1 MSAADN
7 NPSPAA
13 SRQIETDDDD
23 MDFETQSESV
33 TDADNYEDVSEYD
46 EQEDDEAATTL
57 YFDAEEGT
65 LRTAN
70 GDQIEITMD
79 GDAVEEEVE
88 DDDEAEGGAA
98 EGAEGT
104 QTPQPA
110 AQPQQRAQTITIT
123 QQQILQLLSQ
133 AGIRGVLQPGGGI
146 RGAARRGQA
155 EVDEDDDEDEDAEGY
170 SYAGYDRRRLRRRR
184 PSFEGDR
191 YPPIPNEKGKELMES
206 GTFGHNDRCE
216 HTACGMP
223 FSDHTMRKRRRL
235 SRRML
240 DREMGVENRGRA
252 RALNGLASQTLIPG
266 SKADLIINLN
276 ARCYSGQ
283 FSEDG
288 SFFFACGQDF
298 KVRMYDTS
306 NPYDWK
312 YYNTVNYY
320 GGQWTIT
327 DASLSPDNKLLA
339 YSSIRS
345 QVCLANT
352 EKGDTSDPRLLDFA
366 DMGSGRSGATG
377 WGRSRG
383 HFGIW
388 SLRFSGD
395 GSEIVAGTSD
405 QSVYVYDLEAQRSI
419 LRIPGH
425 MDDVNAV
432 CFGDKMSPHI
442 LYSGSDDTTLKV
454 WDRRSLASMR
464 PAGMFLGHTE
474 GLTYID
480 SKGDGR
486 YVISNAKDQTCK
498 LWDLRKM
505 ISTDKGENI
514 NPQDYTTNFDYRFS
528 PYDTNDHRPHPHDCS
543 LVTFRGHRVLK
554 TLIRCHFSPPTST
567 DQRYIYS
574 GSHDGKIY
582 VWNLD
587 GTKAGE
593 PINVLAATKN
603 SRPVSD
609 ERFVDRYDYY
619 GRGGVWKTI
628 VRDASWHPHAP
639 VIAATSWNGW
649 DHGLG
654 TCTVHSWNGGDDGE
668 SVDEIGGIPAEG
680 DHRDVEG
687 GRLGSA
693 PMGARVTAQLR
704 HDARFYASGVAQD
717 ARSQRSR
724 GARMMGGLG
733 DGDEDDDEL
742 GEDDI
747 DQGWESASDDEEEE
761 EDDEED
767 GGEEMEYEGVDD
779 DGDVEF
785 AEE

>member
-1 MSAADN
+1 MSASRDAF
-7 NPSPAA
+7 SPAA
-13 SRQIETDDDD
+13 SWQTETDDDE
-23 MDFETQSESV
+23 MDFELASDEVTPSV
-33 TDADNYEDVSEYD
+33 DDAEEEDEG
-46 EQEDDEAATTL
+46 EGTTL
-57 YFDAEEGT
+57 YYDAEEGT
-65 LRTAN
+65 LRDA
-70 GDQIEITMD
+70 D
-79 GDAVEEEVE
+79 GDEVRFEVGDSEEPEDQDENEEE
-88 DDDEAEGGAA
+88 DEEGEGGR
-98 EGAEGT
+98 
-104 QTPQPA
+104 TPQQD
-110 AQPQQRAQTITIT
+110 QPQATAQTITIT
-123 QQQILQLLSQ
+123 QQQLMQFLSHPGLRGMFANSGIATRSQVRRAHVQL
-133 AGIRGVLQPGGGI
+133 
-146 RGAARRGQA
+146 
-155 EVDEDDDEDEDAEGY
+155 DEGEQDDDEQEYLGY
-170 SYAGYDRRRLRRRR
+170 GVRRNARRRR
-184 PSFEGDR
+184 APVGDR
-191 YPPIPNEKGKELMES
+191 YPPIPNPEGKKLMDS
-206 GTFGHNDRCE
+206 GQFGSNDRCE
-216 HTACGMP
+216 HTTCGAP
-223 FSDHTMRKRRRL
+223 LSNDTLRKRKKL
-235 SRRML
+235 ARRMF

-252 RALNGLASQTLIPG
+252 RALGGLASQELIPG

-312 YYNTVNYY
+312 YYKTVHYY

-345 QVCLANT
+345 QVCLART
-352 EKGDTSDPRLLDFA
+352 EQGDMSDPQHLDFS
-366 DMGSGRSGATG
+366 DMGRGGHGGGGGGG

-395 GSEIVAGTSD
+395 GQEIVAGTSD
-405 QSVYVYDLEAQRSI
+405 QSVYVYDIETKRSI

-425 MDDVNAV
+425 TDDVNAV

-505 ISTDKGENI
+505 ISTDDGERI

-528 PYDTNDHRPHPHDCS
+528 PYDTDDHTPHPKDCS

-554 TLIRCHFSPPTST
+554 TLIRCHFSPPGST
-567 DQRYIYS
+567 DGRYIYS

-587 GTKAGE
+587 GTQAGA

-603 SRPVSD
+603 SRPVDD
-609 ERFVDRYDYY
+609 EQYVDRYDYY

-628 VRDASWHPHAP
+628 VRDCSWHPSAP

-654 TCTVHSWNGGDDGE
+654 TCTVHSWNDGME
-668 SVDEIGGIPAEG
+668 TDEVGEPDEAECKSG
-680 DHRDVEG
+680 AAYAKASS
-687 GRLGSA
+687 LGAS
-693 PMGARVTAQLR
+693 PMGARVTAHLQHDQRYYGQPSNNANQTSRRTRLR
-704 HDARFYASGVAQD
+704 DRI
-717 ARSQRSR
+717 
-724 GARMMGGLG
+724 GLG
-733 DGDEDDDEL
+733 ALWGGDED
-742 GEDDI
+742 
-747 DQGWESASDDEEEE
+747 
-761 EDDEED
+761 
-767 GGEEMEYEGVDD
+767 
-779 DGDVEF
+779 
-785 AEE
+785 

>member
-1 MSAADN
+1 MSASRHGF
-7 NPSPAA
+7 SPAA
-13 SRQIETDDDD
+13 SWQTETDDDD
-23 MDFETQSESV
+23 MDFELASSEVTPSV
-33 TDADNYEDVSEYD
+33 EEND
-46 EQEDDEAATTL
+46 EDDDAEGETTL

-65 LRTAN
+65 LRDA
-70 GDQIEITMD
+70 D
-79 GDAVEEEVE
+79 GDEVTLEMGTEDEQEVGADEQEE
-88 DDDEAEGGAA
+88 GS
-98 EGAEGT
+98 
-104 QTPQPA
+104 QTPQ
-110 AQPQQRAQTITIT
+110 QQQQRPQTITIT
-123 QQQILQLLSQ
+123 QQQILQLLSH
-133 AGIRGVLQPGGGI
+133 AGIRGIFPGGVATRSQTRRQHVQLDEDGEEEDDEESYLGY
-146 RGAARRGQA
+146 GASRSRRRARRTA
-155 EVDEDDDEDEDAEGY
+155 A
-170 SYAGYDRRRLRRRR
+170 
-184 PSFEGDR
+184 GDR
-191 YPPIPNEKGKELMES
+191 YPAIPSEEGKKLMQN
-206 GTFGHNDRCE
+206 GTFGRNDRCQ
-216 HTACGMP
+216 HTSCGLP
-223 FSDHTMRKRRRL
+223 YSQDSQRKRRKL
-235 SRRML
+235 ARRML
-240 DREMGVENRGRA
+240 DREMGVEHRGRS
-252 RALNGLASQTLIPG
+252 RALSSLATQDLIPG

-312 YYNTVNYY
+312 YYKTANYY

-327 DASLSPDNKLLA
+327 DASLSPDNRLLA

-345 QVCLANT
+345 QICLANT
-352 EKGDTSDPRLLDFA
+352 EQGDMSEPQMLDFS
-366 DMGSGRSGATG
+366 DMGSGGHGGGGGRG
-377 WGRSRG
+377 WGRHHG

-395 GSEIVAGTSD
+395 GGEIVAGTSD
-405 QSVYVYDLEAQRSI
+405 QSVYVYDLEARRSI

-425 MDDVNAV
+425 GDDVNAV
-432 CFGDKMSPHI
+432 CFGDKLSPHI

-454 WDRRSLASMR
+454 WDRRSLSSMR

-505 ISTDKGENI
+505 ISTDVGERI

-528 PYDTNDHRPHPHDCS
+528 PYDTDDHTPHPHDCS

-554 TLIRCHFSPPTST
+554 TLIRCHFSPPGST
-567 DQRYIYS
+567 DGRYIYS

-587 GTKAGE
+587 GTQASE

-603 SRPVSD
+603 SRPASD

-619 GRGGVWKTI
+619 GHGGVWKTI
-628 VRDASWHPHAP
+628 VRDCSWHPSAP

-654 TCTVHSWNGGDDGE
+654 TCTVHSWNDGQDNDEVAGDEEECANG
-668 SVDEIGGIPAEG
+668 SAYAKAGS
-680 DHRDVEG
+680 
-687 GRLGSA
+687 LGSS
-693 PMGARVTAQLR
+693 PMGARVTAQLQ
-704 HDARFYASGVAQD
+704 HDARYYGRHEGGAS
-717 ARSQRSR
+717 ARRTR
-724 GARMMGGLG
+724 LRDRMGLG
-733 DGDEDDDEL
+733 ALWGQDDE
-742 GEDDI
+742 
-747 DQGWESASDDEEEE
+747 
-761 EDDEED
+761 
-767 GGEEMEYEGVDD
+767 
-779 DGDVEF
+779 
-785 AEE
+785 

>member
-1 MSAADN
+1 MSTSRDAF
-7 NPSPAA
+7 SPAE
-13 SRQIETDDDD
+13 SWETQSEDVDDD
-23 MDFETQSESV
+23 MDYELASDEPTPS
-33 TDADNYEDVSEYD
+33 ADD
-46 EQEDDEAATTL
+46 EDDVEGGQTI

-65 LRTAN
+65 LLDED
-70 GDQIEITMD
+70 GEEISF
-79 GDAVEEEVE
+79 AVDEEE
-88 DDDEAEGGAA
+88 EGGDDGEEDEDAG
-98 EGAEGT
+98 EGAEGS

-110 AQPQQRAQTITIT
+110 PARQTRTINMTQAQL
-123 QQQILQLLSQ
+123 LQLLSH
-133 AGIRGVLQPGGGI
+133 AGLRGIFQHSGI
-146 RGAARRGQA
+146 TTRSQGAGRH
-155 EVDEDDDEDEDAEGY
+155 VMLDDDDEDDDEY
-170 SYAGYDRRRLRRRR
+170 SPYGARRRR
-184 PSFEGDR
+184 PARRAVVGDR
-191 YPPIPNEKGKELMES
+191 YPPIPSEEGAKLMQS
-206 GTFGHNDRCE
+206 GTFGNNDRCR
-216 HTACGMP
+216 HTSCGLP
-223 FSDHTMRKRRRL
+223 LNQDVRRHKRKL
-235 SRRML
+235 AYRML
-240 DREMGVENRGRA
+240 DRELGVENRGRA
-252 RALNGLASQTLIPG
+252 KVLSNLASQDLIPG

-312 YYNTVNYY
+312 YYKTVHYY

-345 QVCLANT
+345 QICLART
-352 EKGDTSDPRLLDFA
+352 EQGDQSEPQLLDFS
-366 DMGSGRSGATG
+366 DLGSGAGG
-377 WGRSRG
+377 PGYGRHRG

-405 QSVYVYDLEAQRSI
+405 QSVYVYDLEARRSI

-425 MDDVNAV
+425 QDDVNAV

-474 GLTYID
+474 GITYID

-486 YVISNAKDQTCK
+486 YVISNGKDQTCK

-505 ISTDKGENI
+505 VSTDVGERV

-528 PYDTNDHRPHPHDCS
+528 PYDTDDHTPHPYDCS

-554 TLIRCHFSPPTST
+554 TLIRCHFSPASST
-567 DQRYIYS
+567 DGRYIYS

-587 GTKAGE
+587 GTTAGT
-593 PINVLAATKN
+593 INVLAATKN

-609 ERFVDRYDYY
+609 ERFVDRFDYY
-619 GRGGVWKTI
+619 GQGGVWKTI
-628 VRDASWHPHAP
+628 VRDASWHPSAP

-654 TCTVHSWNGGDDGE
+654 TCTVHSWNDGQDT
-668 SVDEIGGIPAEG
+668 DECAPEDETELQTGEAYDKAET
-680 DHRDVEG
+680 
-687 GRLGSA
+687 LGNA
-693 PMGARVTAQLR
+693 PMGSRVTAQLV
-704 HDARFYASGVAQD
+704 HDQRYYGSTNGSARE
-717 ARSQRSR
+717 ARRTR
-724 GARMMGGLG
+724 LRDRMGLG
-733 DGDEDDDEL
+733 ALFGGDDD
-742 GEDDI
+742 D
-747 DQGWESASDDEEEE
+747 
-761 EDDEED
+761 
-767 GGEEMEYEGVDD
+767 
-779 DGDVEF
+779 
-785 AEE
+785 